1 MVQPVIKAGEFF
13 GLTNREII
21 KTDITMTKY
30 RLLLLPILAIGIN
43 FHARAAEDEN
53 PPPNVEL
60 NRLISAGQYQEAII
74 LAETGLSEW
83 EGESTFDFLDG
94 LASLETDEPN

>member
-1 MVQPVIKAGEFF
+1 M
-13 GLTNREII
+13 
-21 KTDITMTKY
+21 
-30 RLLLLPILAIGIN
+30 
-43 FHARAAEDEN
+43 
-53 PPPNVEL
+53 
-60 NRLISAGQYQEAII
+60 